1 MYDDYDHPPRDE
13 RPRDHRH
20 HRPRS
25 PASSRDHHHY
35 RSRHDSSRSPPRG
48 PRGEDAFRARRQH
61 SPPFRRN
68 NYNNSNNSNSSSGNG
83 NGSSNSNHADGDHRS
98 YPPEDVSYRHRDSSG
113 HRPSR
118 HGYRDYDDDHD
129 YERGGDGQ
137 RPSGHDH
144 SPRRAM
150 STGSSSPRHSPD
162 NGYYRDTAHQH
173 APGRPY
179 HTLKLDDVP
188 DWLSAQ
194 DIDDAMRD
202 TGARG
207 LIEVRIKSDD
217 RANGRR
223 CYAFAEFKYES
234 DAVDYLERYYPA
246 LDIKDH
252 SGVPTRIYIEYSRER
267 RQAPNLD
274 DWKCTLCHFD
284 NFSRRAT
291 CKQCKAPRSSENAV
305 EMRLDGQSDECPQ
318 QTPSQFVLVRGLAP
332 STNETIL
339 AAGVK
344 KLYMSKE
351 DEPKQ
356 PSGMPTKLRSTAPI
370 GNTHGL
376 GAKPGSLI
384 RVFMVRDKSSEISC
398 NYGFAEFSTLDDAR
412 AAVAKYNAHPQF
424 TISSKPVTVAFIH
437 SGVFIPYLHPVQ
449 EQDRKFTFAATH
461 NPTLRL
467 SYWNPSVYVSEHL
480 TFDESLYEDKEQKP
494 EHTRQGPDTSAG
506 KESKKRKAE
515 KDLIPP
521 TGKKVIA
528 MAPQLQMWANKH
540 AELHRS
546 KESAD
551 AAPSL
556 DDPSPLTGS
565 NTIGSTKS
573 ISTNLPTV
581 SYADL
586 DQMCCLLCRRRFKNE
601 LSLRRH
607 EQSSDMHKSNL
618 EDEGLIT
625 KATQNLKDLG
635 KEPTTNYRDRAKER
649 RLAHNQPNKPKLQ
662 LPRKTP
668 PSSKAAES
676 TKDVPAKPVISKG
689 AGLLA
694 KMGWSTGEGLGAE
707 GGGRTDIIE
716 TMAYTPGVG
725 LGAEGGKIGDA
736 AQEAARATKNDYAD
750 FVSKAKDKARER
762 YERMG

>member
-1 MYDDYDHPPRDE
+1 M
-13 RPRDHRH
+13 
-20 HRPRS
+20 
-25 PASSRDHHHY
+25 AS
-35 RSRHDSSRSPPRG
+35 
-48 PRGEDAFRARRQH
+48 ARRPIRIANCSGATPDPGDLMLAQAMAGPIDVITGDYLAEANLAQYAEAYAAGKH
-61 SPPFRRN
+61 PGYVVPA
-68 NYNNSNNSNSSSGNG
+68 YNGLRLSLKAINQKRIKVVING
-83 NGSSNSNHADGDHRS
+83 GGLNPKGLAEATHKMAKEKGYSLKIAYVEGDNLLPVVHDIVKPDGHGRLPHFDSSNSQVKLAKDTDNFLQDPNKKIVAANAYLGC
-98 YPPEDVSYRHRDSSG
+98 
-113 HRPSR
+113 
-118 HGYRDYDDDHD
+118 
-129 YERGGDGQ
+129 
-137 RPSGHDH
+137 
-144 SPRRAM
+144 RAI
-150 STGSSSPRHSPD
+150 R
-162 NGYYRDTAHQH
+162 
-173 APGRPY
+173 
-179 HTLKLDDVP
+179 
-188 DWLSAQ
+188 
-194 DIDDAMRD
+194 
-202 TGARG
+202 RG
-207 LIEVRIKSDD
+207 LEQGADIIICGRVADASPVMGAAQWWHGWKEDD
-217 RANGRR
+217 
-223 CYAFAEFKYES
+223 
-234 DAVDYLERYYPA
+234 
-246 LDIKDH
+246 
-252 SGVPTRIYIEYSRER
+252 
-267 RQAPNLD
+267 
-274 DWKCTLCHFD
+274 FD

-318 QTPSQFVLVRGLAP
+318 QTPSQFVVVRGLAP
-332 STNETIL
+332 SANETIL

-384 RVFMVRDKSSEISC
+384 RVFMVRDKLSEISC

-412 AAVAKYNAHPQF
+412 AAVAKHNAHPQF

-467 SYWNPSVYVSEHL
+467 SYWNPSVYASEHL
-480 TFDESLYEDKEQKP
+480 TFDESLYEDKEHKL
-494 EHTRQGPDTSAG
+494 EHTRQGPDTAAG

-521 TGKKVIA
+521 SGKKVIA

-556 DDPSPLTGS
+556 GDSPPLTGP
-565 NTIGSTKS
+565 NAIGSMKN
-573 ISTNLPTV
+573 IGTNLPSV

-586 DQMCCLLCRRRFKNE
+586 DQICCLLCRRRFKNE
-601 LSLRRH
+601 PSLRRH
-607 EQSSDMHKSNL
+607 EQMSDMHKANL
-618 EDEGLIT
+618 EDGELIA
-625 KATQNLKDLG
+625 KATQNLKALG

-662 LPRKTP
+662 PPRKTP
-668 PSSKAAES
+668 PTSKATDS
-676 TKDVPAKPVISKG
+676 TKEAPAKAVISKG

-694 KMGWSTGEGLGAE
+694 RMGWSTGEGLGVE

-736 AQEAARATKNDYAD
+736 AQEAARATKGDYAD

-762 YERMG
+762 YEKMG

>member
-1 MYDDYDHPPRDE
+1 MYDDYDH
-13 RPRDHRH
+13 RPRDHHGSRS
-20 HRPRS
+20 RP
-25 PASSRDHHHY
+25 PSRDHHY

-48 PRGEDAFRARRQH
+48 PRAND
-61 SPPFRRN
+61 
-68 NYNNSNNSNSSSGNG
+68 SS
-83 NGSSNSNHADGDHRS
+83 R
-98 YPPEDVSYRHRDSSG
+98 PSYRRRSHSRTAGGDRRDYPTAGRSG
-113 HRPSR
+113 R
-118 HGYRDYDDDHD
+118 HGYRDYDAAAIDYDDD
-129 YERGGDGQ
+129 NDDAATAATQ
-137 RPSGHDH
+137 RPSGRPS
-144 SPRRAM
+144 SPRRAA
-150 STGSSSPRHSPD
+150 SAGSSSPHPSPD
-162 NGYYRDTAHQH
+162 NGHHRDAGHQH

-188 DWLSAQ
+188 DWLGPQ
-194 DIDDAMRD
+194 EIDDAIRD
-202 TGARG
+202 MGARG
-207 LIEVRIKSDD
+207 LIDVRIKSDS
-217 RANGRR
+217 RVGNRR

-234 DAVDYLERYYPA
+234 DAVDFLERYYPA
-246 LDIKDH
+246 LDIEDRN
-252 SGVPTRIYIEYSRER
+252 GVPTRIYFEYSRER
-267 RQAPNLD
+267 RQAPNMD

-291 CKQCKAPRSSENAV
+291 CKQCKAPRSSENTV

-318 QTPSQFVLVRGLAP
+318 QTASQFVVIRGLAS
-332 STNETIL
+332 STNETTL
-339 AAGVK
+339 AAGIK
-344 KLYMSKE
+344 KLYISKE
-351 DEPKQ
+351 DERKQ
-356 PSGMPTKLRSTAPI
+356 ASGVPTKLRSTAPI

-384 RVFMVRDKSSEISC
+384 RVFMVRDKASEISC

-424 TISSKPVTVAFIH
+424 TISSKPITIAFIH

-449 EQDRKFTFAATH
+449 EQDLKFTFSATH

-467 SYWNPSVYVSEHL
+467 SYWNPSVYANEHL
-480 TFDESLYEDKEQKP
+480 TFDESLYEDKANKP
-494 EHTRQGPDTSAG
+494 EPGKQGSDAPAS

-515 KDLIPP
+515 KDISGAP

-540 AELHRS
+540 AELHGS
-546 KESAD
+546 KEVDD
-551 AAPSL
+551 AVPSL
-556 DDPSPLTGS
+556 GDAPLVSGPNAMAASKSTHTTLPS
-565 NTIGSTKS
+565 
-573 ISTNLPTV
+573 V

-586 DQMCCLLCRRRFKNE
+586 DQMCCLLCRRKFKNE
-601 LSLRRH
+601 PSLRRH
-607 EQSSDMHKSNL
+607 EQLSDMHKTNS
-618 EDEGLIT
+618 EDEDLIT
-625 KATQNLKDLG
+625 KATLNLKALG
-635 KEPTTNYRDRAKER
+635 KEPTSNYRDRAKER
-649 RLAHNQPNKPKLQ
+649 RLAHNQPMKPKLH

-668 PSSKAAES
+668 PGNRETES
-676 TKDVPAKPVISKG
+676 TKELPAKPSISKG

-716 TMAYTPGVG
+716 TMAYAPGVG

-762 YERMG
+762 YEKMG

>member
-1 MYDDYDHPPRDE
+1 MYDDYDYDHPPRDDHA
-13 RPRDHRH
+13 RAHRH

-25 PASSRDHHHY
+25 RASSRDQHH

-48 PRGEDAFRARRQH
+48 PRGDDGFRARGQH
-61 SPPFRRN
+61 SPPYRRN
-68 NYNNSNNSNSSSGNG
+68 QSGNSNNNG
-83 NGSSNSNHADGDHRS
+83 NNSSNSNHADGDHRAYAS
-98 YPPEDVSYRHRDSSG
+98 EDAPYRRRDSPS
-113 HRPSR
+113 HRSSR
-118 HGYRDYDDDHD
+118 HGYRDYDGDYDH
-129 YERGGDGQ
+129 EHGGDNQ
-137 RPSGHDH
+137 RQSGHDH

-162 NGYYRDTAHQH
+162 GGYPRDAGHQQH

-188 DWLSAQ
+188 DWLSSQ
-194 DIDDAMRD
+194 EIDDAMRD

-217 RANGRR
+217 RAGSRR

-234 DAVDYLERYYPA
+234 DAVDYLERHYPA
-246 LDIKDH
+246 LDIKNG

-274 DWKCTLCHFD
+274 DWKCTMCHFD
-284 NFSRRAT
+284 NFSRRVT
-291 CKQCKAPRSSENAV
+291 CKQCKAPRSSENAI
-305 EMRLDGQSDECPQ
+305 EMRLDGHSDECPQ
-318 QTPSQFVLVRGLAP
+318 QTPSQFVVVRGLAP
-332 STNETIL
+332 STNETTL

-356 PSGMPTKLRSTAPI
+356 SSGMPPKLRSTAPI

-376 GAKPGSLI
+376 GAKSGSLV
-384 RVFMVRDKSSEISC
+384 RVFMVREKLSEISC

-480 TFDESLYEDKEQKP
+480 TFDESLYEDKDQKSD
-494 EHTRQGPDTSAG
+494 HTRQGPDMSTG
-506 KESKKRKAE
+506 KESKKRKAD
-515 KDLIPP
+515 KDLTAP

-551 AAPSL
+551 AAPSVEDSPPVTGPNAIGATKNL
-556 DDPSPLTGS
+556 NRTLPS
-565 NTIGSTKS
+565 
-573 ISTNLPTV
+573 V

-601 LSLRRH
+601 PSLRRH
-607 EQSSDMHKSNL
+607 EQMSDMHKANL
-618 EDEGLIT
+618 EDRELIA
-625 KATQNLKDLG
+625 KATQNLKALG
-635 KEPTTNYRDRAKER
+635 KEPTSNYRDRAKER
-649 RLAHNQPNKPKLQ
+649 RLAHNQPNRPKLQ
-662 LPRKTP
+662 LPRKNP
-668 PSSKAAES
+668 PTNKAPDSAKEL
-676 TKDVPAKPVISKG
+676 PAKPAISKG

-736 AQEAARATKNDYAD
+736 AQEAARATKNNYAD

-762 YERMG
+762 YGKMG